1 MSLFT
6 AHPRN
11 KRMGREMVD
20 ENSINLDLNDMG
32 KKIGIIGLNARAAA
46 QSAKRAGYDVF
57 LATYF
62 SDVDTA
68 NITKNFFPMQ
78 KEKFEP
84 DLKKY
89 SINTLADVATKKFK
103 GKLDDVILTSKIGD
117 SVKAVKTIEKNFKIM
132 GNNSENVRRAKSWEF
147 LKKVLAQYS
156 ILYPKTI
163 VVDANKINEI
173 NLNFPCVIKAM
184 DIDNGKCPP
193 QQIFSFAE
201 LENLI
206 TRSKVQGEILIQE
219 FIDGIPLSCSVL
231 SNGKRAVA
239 ISVNRQLIGEKFL
252 GVCGLKYCGN
262 IVPYDGNRELI
273 KNIGKI
279 SEFIISDLS
288 LVGSNGIDYVAN
300 KDKIYFMEI
309 NPRIQDTIENVE
321 KYSGINLVEDH
332 IKACNNSDEK
342 FNEKF
347 NFGEERKK
355 GKFYG
360 KGIIYAEKDV
370 KVKNFD
376 ALNIGDVP
384 YDETLIKKN
393 EPICCIYEEGKS
405 NADVL
410 EKMKKGA
417 NQIYTNSLKF
427 F

>member
-1 MSLFT
+1 
-6 AHPRN
+6 
-11 KRMGREMVD
+11 
-20 ENSINLDLNDMG
+20 MG
-32 KKIGIIGLNARAAA
+32 KKIGIIGLNARATA

-57 LATYF
+57 LTTYF
-62 SDVDTA
+62 CDIDTSA
-68 NITKNFFPMQ
+68 VTKNFFSMQ

-84 DLKKY
+84 DLKEY
-89 SINTLADVATKKFK
+89 SVNALADFATEKFK

-117 SVKAVKTIEKNFKIM
+117 SAKAVKTIEKNFKII
-132 GNNSENVRRAKSWEF
+132 GNNSENVQRAKSWKF

-163 VVDANKINEI
+163 VVDANEINEI

-184 DIDNGKCPP
+184 NIDDGKCPP
-193 QQIFSFAE
+193 QQIFSFAD

-206 TRSKVQGEILIQE
+206 FSKRVSGEILIQE
-219 FIDGIPLSCSVL
+219 FIDGISLSCSVL

-239 ISVNRQLIGEKFL
+239 ISVNRQLISEKFF
-252 GVCGLKYCGN
+252 GGCGLKYCGN
-262 IVPYDGNRELI
+262 IVPYDGNKELI
-273 KNIGKI
+273 QNIKKI

-288 LVGSNGIDYVAN
+288 LIGSNGIDYVVN
-300 KDKIYFMEI
+300 KDKIYFMEL

-332 IKACNNSDEK
+332 IKACNGNVNVEK
-342 FNEKF
+342 F
-347 NFGEERKK
+347 KK
-355 GKFYG
+355 INNNKKFYG

-376 ALNIGDVP
+376 TLNIGDVP
-384 YDETLIKKN
+384 NSECLIKKN

-405 NADVL
+405 NADVF
-410 EKMKKGA
+410 EKMKKDA
-417 NQIYTNSLKF
+417 NRIYSNSLKF